1 MTEWR
6 WKMWMWQKG
15 SDISPLHSKTKA
27 VEPEWIFLDDF
38 WLTFDSHAIPAMEI
52 PRRQVTVMMPMIR
65 MSLVRSTIETPF
77 SWEIRSQWF
86 VIGPTLLSSFTN
98 LDRVIMYIWLTRI
111 RSVTVSAKP
120 TVCMATATA
129 LANAKMRPIDPPNSG
144 PRLRLI
150 RK

>member
-1 MTEWR
+1 
-6 WKMWMWQKG
+6 MWQKYFVG
-15 SDISPLHSKTKA
+15 LWYLFIVTQNY
-27 VEPEWIFLDDF
+27 WIFHKIVYL
-38 WLTFDSHAIPAMEI
+38 WIELTFDSHAIPAIEI
-52 PRRQVTVMMPMIR
+52 PRRHVTVMTPMMR
-65 MSLVRSTIETPF
+65 MSLVRSTTATPY
-77 SWEIRSQWF
+77 SWEIRCQWCR
-86 VIGPTLLSSFTN
+86 IGLTLLFN
-98 LDRVIMYIWLTRI
+98 YMYLDFIQMYSIWLTCI

>member
-1 MTEWR
+1 MR
-6 WKMWMWQKG
+6 
-15 SDISPLHSKTKA
+15 
-27 VEPEWIFLDDF
+27 
-38 WLTFDSHAIPAMEI
+38 LTFDSHAIPAMEI
-52 PRRQVTVMMPMIR
+52 PRRHVTVMMPMIR

-77 SWEIRSQWF
+77 SWEIRPQWF
-86 VIGPTLLSSFTN
+86 VIGPTLLSRFTN
-98 LDRVIMYIWLTRI
+98 LDRVKMYIGLTRI

-129 LANAKMRPIDPPNSG
+129 LANAKIRPIDPPNSG